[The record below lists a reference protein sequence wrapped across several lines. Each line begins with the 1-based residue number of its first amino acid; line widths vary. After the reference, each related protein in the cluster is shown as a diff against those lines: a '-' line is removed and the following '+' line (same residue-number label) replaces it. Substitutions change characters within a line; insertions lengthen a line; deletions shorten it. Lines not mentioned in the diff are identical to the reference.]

1 MRSIYWNA
9 KKKKEVQEV
18 QQQETKQEQIV
29 FMSPHDHGP
38 DGGSGVEVDEN
49 KIYFYSQIGD
59 KEVLELN
66 KVVKRLDKEMQ
77 VLGITLN
84 IPPPPIEI
92 HIHSEGGSAFA
103 GLAAYDV
110 IRACKS
116 PIHTYIDGCTASA
129 ATLIFLAGTKKF
141 IHKNSFMLIHQLSAT
156 VLGGK
161 YEEFKD
167 ELKNQEKLMH
177 TVKNIYL
184 EKGKLTDDQLT
195 DLMKHDLWLDSET
208 VMKYGFAD
216 QIIGV

>member
-9 KKKKEVQEV
+9 RKKKEVEEV
-18 QQQETKQEQIV
+18 KQEPRQEQVV
-29 FMSPHDHGP
+29 FMSPHEHGP
-38 DGGSGVEVDEN
+38 DGGSGVEQDEN
-49 KIYFYSQIGD
+49 RIYFYSQIGE

-77 VLGITLN
+77 VIGLTFN
-84 IPPPPIEI
+84 IPPPPIEL

-110 IRACKS
+110 IRSAKS
-116 PIHTYIDGCTASA
+116 PIHTYIDGCAASA
-129 ATLIFLAGTKKF
+129 ATLLFLAGSKRY
-141 IHKNSFMLIHQLSAT
+141 INKNSFMLIHQLSAT

-216 QIIGV
+216 QII

>member
-1 MRSIYWNA
+1 MKSIYWNA
-9 KKKKEVQEV
+9 RKKKEVEQPKQEPA
-18 QQQETKQEQIV
+18 QEQIYL
-29 FMSPHDHGP
+29 MSPHDHME
-38 DGGSGVEVDEN
+38 GGSGVEVDEN
-49 KIYFYSQIGD
+49 KIYFYSQIGE

-66 KVVKRLDKEMQ
+66 KIVKRLDKEMQ

-84 IPPPPIEI
+84 IPPPPIEL

-103 GLAAYDV
+103 GLAAYDT
-110 IRACKS
+110 IRSAKS
-116 PIHTYIDGCTASA
+116 PIHTYVDGCAASA
-129 ATLIFLAGTKKF
+129 ATLLFLAGTKKY
-141 IHKNSFMLIHQLSAT
+141 IHKNSFMLVHQLSAT

-184 EKGKLTDDQLT
+184 EKGKLTEDQLT

-216 QIIGV
+216 EIIGV

>member
-9 KKKKEVQEV
+9 RKKKEVEEIKQEP
-18 QQQETKQEQIV
+18 KQEQVV
-29 FMSPHDHGP
+29 FMSPHEHGP
-38 DGGSGVEVDEN
+38 DGGSGVEQDEN
-49 KIYFYSQIGD
+49 KIYFYSQIGE

-66 KVVKRLDKEMQ
+66 KVIKRLDKEMQ
-77 VLGITLN
+77 VIGLTFN
-84 IPPPPIEI
+84 IPPPPIEL

-110 IRACKS
+110 IRSAKS
-116 PIHTYIDGCTASA
+116 PIHTYIDGCAASA
-129 ATLIFLAGTKKF
+129 ATLLFLAGSKRY
-141 IHKNSFMLIHQLSAT
+141 INKNSFMLIHQLSAT

>member
-9 KKKKEVQEV
+9 RKKKEVEEV
-18 QQQETKQEQIV
+18 KQEPRQEQVV
-29 FMSPHDHGP
+29 FMSPHEHGP
-38 DGGSGVEVDEN
+38 DGGSGVEQDEN
-49 KIYFYSQIGD
+49 RIYFYSQIGE

-77 VLGITLN
+77 VIGLTFN
-84 IPPPPIEI
+84 IPPPPIEL

-110 IRACKS
+110 IRSAKS
-116 PIHTYIDGCTASA
+116 PIHTYIDGCAASA
-129 ATLIFLAGTKKF
+129 ATLLFLAGSKRY
-141 IHKNSFMLIHQLSAT
+141 INKNSFMLIHQLSAT

-208 VMKYGFAD
+208 VIKYGFAD

>member
-1 MRSIYWNA
+1 MKSIYWNA
-9 KKKKEVQEV
+9 RKKKEVEQPKQEPV
-18 QQQETKQEQIV
+18 QEQIYL
-29 FMSPHDHGP
+29 MSPHDHME
-38 DGGSGVEVDEN
+38 GGSGVEVDEN
-49 KIYFYSQIGD
+49 KIYFYSQIGE

-66 KVVKRLDKEMQ
+66 KIVKRLDKEMQ

-84 IPPPPIEI
+84 IPPPPIEL

-103 GLAAYDV
+103 GLAAYDT
-110 IRACKS
+110 IRSAKS
-116 PIHTYIDGCTASA
+116 PIHTYVDGCAASA
-129 ATLIFLAGTKKF
+129 ATLLFLAGTKKY
-141 IHKNSFMLIHQLSAT
+141 IHKNSFMLVHQLSAT

-184 EKGKLTDDQLT
+184 EKGKLTEDQLT

-216 QIIGV
+216 EIIGV

>member
-1 MRSIYWNA
+1 MKSIYWNA
-9 KKKKEVQEV
+9 RKKKEVEQV
-18 QQQETKQEQIV
+18 KQEPIQEQVV
-29 FMSPHDHGP
+29 FMSPHDHGQ
-38 DGGSGVEVDEN
+38 DGGSGVEQDEN
-49 KIYFYSQIGD
+49 KIYFYSQIGE

-84 IPPPPIEI
+84 IPPPPIEL

-110 IRACKS
+110 IRSTKS
-116 PIHTYIDGCTASA
+116 PVHTYIDGCAASA
-129 ATLIFLAGTKKF
+129 ATLLFLAGNKKY
-141 IHKNSFMLIHQLSAT
+141 IHKNSFMLVHQLSAT

-184 EKGKLTDDQLT
+184 EKGKLTEEQLT

-216 QIIGV
+216 EIIGV

>member
-9 KKKKEVQEV
+9 RKKKEVEEVKQEL
-18 QQQETKQEQIV
+18 KQEQVV

-38 DGGSGVEVDEN
+38 DGGSGVEQDEN
-49 KIYFYSQIGD
+49 KIYFYSQIGE

-66 KVVKRLDKEMQ
+66 KVIKRLDKEMQ

-84 IPPPPIEI
+84 IPPPPIEL

-110 IRACKS
+110 IRSTKS
-116 PIHTYIDGCTASA
+116 PVHTYIDGCAASA
-129 ATLIFLAGTKKF
+129 ATLLFLAGKKKY

-208 VMKYGFAD
+208 VIKYGFAD
-216 QIIGV
+216 EIIGV